1 MPIVGTRSKIC
12 CLKAF
17 KAHRNDLAHLRQA
30 KGRQAFISNHV
41 RSTAS
46 GVGGLG
52 LVCKMDCH

>member
-12 CLKAF
+12 CLKAL

-46 GVGGLG
+46 GVGGSG
-52 LVCKMDCH
+52 SVCKMDCH